1 MKKNSWR
8 VHLRR
13 KRTAAIND
21 NHNDVDSDIDNDGN
35 DLNYNDTDVND
46 CDNNDLN
53 DNLINLASSGALFRV
68 CRGLPF
74 ISERVR
80 ELIKNLL

>member
-1 MKKNSWR
+1 M
-8 VHLRR
+8 RR
-13 KRTAAIND
+13 KRTAAINEGYVVND

-35 DLNYNDTDVND
+35 DLNYNDADVND
-46 CDNNDLN
+46 YDNNDLY

-68 CRGLPF
+68 CSGLPF